1 MSALYEYTQFLR
13 KNTPTLSLKEKE
25 IANLILS
32 NFNNVSE
39 KSKYGG
45 SRSKFIYS
53 LINQNFDTL
62 NSDLNVAVSERSSD
76 FKLSRIT
83 KLITKNFRGFQDEIT
98 FDLDKP
104 YAFIFGE
111 NGSGKSSFFEAI
123 EYALT
128 GQISEAKTRRY
139 DVAAY
144 AMNVESKKLEYP
156 QLKGAFNNENE
167 IPIEVDISKHSSVLF
182 EKNRIEGFAKVSSF
196 TKTIQ
201 QERLSILFG
210 LDDFSNFCTN
220 FSPISQYLPQE
231 NFAQKKLVLSTDNIK
246 LNQKGVDDRRIEIEK
261 ITKDASVLLVPYSDC
276 NNSTEL
282 LKKIEGDDNQLGLLK
297 SKQDELAKLNNV
309 KTKDITVA
317 NKFLQHLS
325 DLNGLIINVDSCAN
339 EVNKFKNELSLKS
352 LYELIVNTKSILD
365 STICPA
371 CQSDIYDSNGNLLL
385 NKNPFLHSQEML
397 NSLAD
402 IQKKEKQLIE
412 SKNSFDSKLPLFIG
426 AVSNLNNIITNKLSE
441 NILYNDFDA
450 LKKDLAELQ
459 KFGDLAKKEIEEFNE
474 NIEVKLKTK
483 NSLQKEVFNLNE
495 LKTKLIEL
503 RTHYKL
509 ANKSKKEAESIIE
522 VLNKSHD
529 PLVKAAKEE
538 QQKLSKL
545 QEIERAY
552 ISLTDKLKAYNE
564 NLPIEFSKDLSELVL
579 SLYNSI
585 NHHPYDSEVLK
596 SLSLPTKPDGQIM
609 ISYLDGTT
617 ADALKILSEGH
628 LKCLGLSILLAKNIK
643 DKQNVLVFDDI
654 VNAIDDEHRKGV
666 RDTLFNN
673 SQLKDRQLI
682 ITTHASEFL
691 KHMENMVG
699 NYKDN
704 AIRYDFCN
712 KTNGRKITLKNANT
726 FNEIV
731 KARQYMENNE
741 TRDCLMQLRRVLEFL
756 APVIWKKIANKKYDS
771 AISLMFHNPSFAP
784 KLSNYLAVL
793 NKKLKE
799 LASKANATA
808 FIRHQEILETILNLG
823 EKNAII
829 GHYLNKA
836 THYEEREEEF
846 DDQETDELLQ
856 IVEELNALLI
866 TKQSIRSN

>member
-1 MSALYEYTQFLR
+1 MSALYEYKQFFS
-13 KNTPTLSLKEKE
+13 KSFTALSLKEKE

-32 NFNNVSE
+32 NFRNVSE
-39 KSKYGG
+39 KSKHGG

-53 LINQNFDTL
+53 LINQNIDTF
-62 NSDLNVAVSERSSD
+62 NSDLNVTKSEKTGD
-76 FKLSRIT
+76 IKLSRIT
-83 KLITKNFRGFQDEIT
+83 KLIAKNFRGFQEEIT
-98 FDLDKP
+98 FDLEKP
-104 YAFIFGE
+104 YVFIFGE

-128 GQISEAKTRRY
+128 GQISEAKTKRY

-144 AMNVESKKLEYP
+144 ATNIESKKLDYP
-156 QLKGAFNNENE
+156 HLKGMFSNENE
-167 IPIEVDISKHSSVLF
+167 SRITADISKHSSVLF

-210 LDDFSNFCTN
+210 LDEFSNFCTN
-220 FSPISQYLPQE
+220 FSSILQYLPQE
-231 NFAQKKLVLSTDNIK
+231 NFAQKKLVLSSEKLK
-246 LNQKGVDDRRIEIEK
+246 LNQNEVDSRVIEIEK
-261 ITKDASVLLVPYSDC
+261 VRIDASVLLASYPDC
-276 NNSTEL
+276 SNSAEL
-282 LKKIEGDDNQLGLLK
+282 LKRVEGDDNQAGLLK
-297 SKQDELAKLNNV
+297 NKQDELAKLNNI

-317 NKFLQHLS
+317 NKFLQHL
-325 DLNGLIINVDSCAN
+325 DELKNLIINVNNCAN
-339 EVNKFKNELSLKS
+339 EVSKFKNELSLKS
-352 LYELIVNTKSILD
+352 LYELIINTKSILD
-365 STICPA
+365 SAVCPA
-371 CQSDIYDSNGNLLL
+371 CQSDIYDADGNLLL

-402 IQKKEKQLIE
+402 IQKKEKLLID
-412 SKNSFDSKLPLFIG
+412 SRKSFDSKLPLFI
-426 AVSNLNNIITNKLSE
+426 ASVSNINNIITNKLNE
-441 NILYNDFDA
+441 DIVYNDFDA
-450 LKKDLAELQ
+450 LKKVHVDLK
-459 KFGDLAKKEIEEFNE
+459 KFGELAKKEIEDFNK
-474 NIEVKLKTK
+474 NIEAKLKTK
-483 NSLQKEVFNLNE
+483 SALQKEVFDLDA

-509 ANKSKKEAESIIE
+509 ANKSKKETEAAIVLLNESHAPLIE
-522 VLNKSHD
+522 
-529 PLVKAAKEE
+529 AAKEE
-538 QQKLSKL
+538 QKKLTKL
-545 QEIERAY
+545 QESEKAY
-552 ISLTDKLKAYNE
+552 VSLTDKLKAYNE

-585 NHHPYDSEVLK
+585 NYHPYDSEVLK
-596 SLSLPTKPDGQIM
+596 SLTLPTKPDSQIT

-643 DKQNVLVFDDI
+643 DKQSILVFDDV

-673 SQLKDRQLI
+673 ELLKGHQLI
-682 ITTHASEFL
+682 ITTHAPEFL

-699 NYKDN
+699 EYKNN

-712 KTNGRKITLKNANT
+712 KTNGRKITLKNSNT
-726 FNEIV
+726 FNEIT

-756 APVIWKKIANKKYDS
+756 APVIWKKIAKKNYDP
-771 AISLMFHNPSFAP
+771 AISLLFHNPSLAP
-784 KLSNYLAVL
+784 NLSNYLSSL

-808 FIRHQEILETILNLG
+808 FLRHQEILETILNLG
-823 EKNAII
+823 DKNRII
-829 GHYLNKA
+829 NHYLNTA

-846 DDQETDELLQ
+846 DDQETEELLH
-856 IVEELNALLI
+856 IVEELNTLLI
-866 TKQSIRSN
+866 SN

>member
-13 KNTPTLSLKEKE
+13 KNSVTLSLREKE
-25 IANLILS
+25 IANLILE
-32 NFNNVSE
+32 NFRSISE
-39 KSKYGG
+39 KSKHGG
-45 SRSKFIYS
+45 NRSKLIYN
-53 LINQNFDTL
+53 LINQNFNTL
-62 NSDLNVAVSERSSD
+62 NSDLNVAESEKTGD
-76 FKLSRIT
+76 FKLSKIT
-83 KLITKNFRGFQDEIT
+83 KLVTKNFRGFQEEIT
-98 FDLDKP
+98 FELEKP
-104 YAFIFGE
+104 FAFIFGA

-128 GQISEAKTRRY
+128 GQISEAKTKRY

-144 AMNVESKKLEYP
+144 ATNVESKKLEYP
-156 QLKGAFNNENE
+156 QLKGIFTNENE
-167 IPIEVDISKHSSVLF
+167 SPIRADISKHSSILF

-220 FSPISQYLPQE
+220 FSPILQYLPQE
-231 NFAQKKLVLSTDNIK
+231 NLSQKKLILSTENIK
-246 LNQKGVDDRRIEIEK
+246 LNQKAVDGRRIEIEQ
-261 ITKDASVLLVPYSDC
+261 ITKDASVLLAPYSDC
-276 NNSTEL
+276 NNSAEL

-297 SKQDELAKLNNV
+297 SKQDEFTKLNNV
-309 KTKDITVA
+309 KTKDIAVA
-317 NKFLQHLS
+317 RKYLQYL
-325 DLNGLIINVDSCAN
+325 DELNSLIINVDNCAN
-339 EVNKFKNELSLKS
+339 EVSKFKNELSLKS
-352 LYELIVNTKSILD
+352 LYELIINTQSILD

-371 CQSDIYDSNGNLLL
+371 CQSDIYDSSGNLLL
-385 NKNPFLHSQEML
+385 NKNPFVHSQEML

-402 IQKKEKQLIE
+402 VQKKEKQLIE

-426 AVSNLNNIITNKLSE
+426 AVSNLNNIITNKLNE
-441 NILYNDFDA
+441 NILFNDFDT
-450 LKKDLAELQ
+450 LKKHLTELQ
-459 KFGDLAKKEIEEFNE
+459 NFGNLAIKEIEEFNK
-474 NIEVKLKTK
+474 NIEEKLKTK
-483 NSLQKEVFNLNE
+483 NALQKEVFDLNT

-503 RTHYKL
+503 RTHYRL
-509 ANKSKKEAESIIE
+509 SSKSKKEAEAAIVVIKE
-522 VLNKSHD
+522 SHA
-529 PLVKAAKEE
+529 PLIKAAKEE

-545 QEIERAY
+545 QEIEKAY
-552 ISLTDKLKAYNE
+552 VSLTDKLKTYNE

-585 NHHPYDSEVLK
+585 NHHSYDSEVLK
-596 SLSLPTKPDGQIM
+596 SLSLPTKPDSQIT

-643 DKQNVLVFDDI
+643 DKQSVLVFDDV

-673 SQLKDRQLI
+673 EELKDHQLI

-691 KHMENMVG
+691 KHMENMVAD
-699 NYKDN
+699 YKNN

-712 KTNGRKITLKNANT
+712 KTNGRKITLKNTNT

-731 KARQYMENNE
+731 KARQYMENSE

-771 AISLMFHNPSFAP
+771 GISLMFYNPSFAP
-784 KLSNYLAVL
+784 NLSNYLAVL

-799 LASKANATA
+799 LASNANATA
-808 FIRHQEILETILNLG
+808 FIRHQEILEAILNLG

-829 GHYLNKA
+829 NHYLNKA

-856 IVEELNALLI
+856 IVEELNNLLI
-866 TKQSIRSN
+866 NNS

>member
-1 MSALYEYTQFLR
+1 MSALYEYKQFLS
-13 KNTPTLSLKEKE
+13 KKAASLSLKEKE

-32 NFNNVSE
+32 NFRNVSE
-39 KSKYGG
+39 KSKHGG

-53 LINQNFDTL
+53 LINQNLDTL
-62 NSDLNVAVSERSSD
+62 NSDLNVTKSEKTGD

-83 KLITKNFRGFQDEIT
+83 KLIAKNFRGFQEEIT
-98 FDLDKP
+98 FDLEKP

-128 GQISEAKTRRY
+128 GQISEAKTKRY

-144 AMNVESKKLEYP
+144 ATNVESKKLDYP
-156 QLKGAFNNENE
+156 LLKGIFNNENE
-167 IPIEVDISKHSSVLF
+167 SPITADISKHSSVLF

-220 FSPISQYLPQE
+220 FSLISQYLPQE
-231 NFAQKKLVLSTDNIK
+231 NFAQKKRIQSTENIK
-246 LNQKGVDDRRIEIEK
+246 LSQKAVDSRVIEIEK
-261 ITKDASVLLVPYSDC
+261 ITKDASVLLAPYPDC
-276 NNSTEL
+276 SNSAEL

-297 SKQDELAKLNNV
+297 NKQDELAKLNNV
-309 KTKDITVA
+309 KTKNIAVA
-317 NKFLQHLS
+317 NKFLEHL
-325 DLNGLIINVDSCAN
+325 DELNSLIHNVNTCAN
-339 EVNKFKNELSLKS
+339 EVSKFKNELSLKS
-352 LYELIVNTKSILD
+352 LYELIINTKSILD
-365 STICPA
+365 SAVCPA
-371 CQSDIYDSNGNLLL
+371 CQSDIYDADGNLLL

-402 IQKKEKQLIE
+402 IQKKEKLLID
-412 SKNSFDSKLPLFIG
+412 SRKSFDSKLPLFI
-426 AVSNLNNIITNKLSE
+426 ATVSNINNIITNKLNE
-441 NILYNDFDA
+441 DIVYNDFDA
-450 LKKDLAELQ
+450 LKKVHVDLK
-459 KFGDLAKKEIEEFNE
+459 KFGELAKKEIEDFNK
-474 NIEVKLKTK
+474 NIEAKLKTK
-483 NSLQKEVFNLNE
+483 SALQKEVFDLDA

-509 ANKSKKEAESIIE
+509 ANKSKKETEAAIVLLNESHAPLIE
-522 VLNKSHD
+522 
-529 PLVKAAKEE
+529 AANEE
-538 QQKLSKL
+538 QKKLTKL
-545 QEIERAY
+545 QEIEKAY
-552 ISLTDKLKAYNE
+552 VSLTDKLKAYNE

-585 NHHPYDSEVLK
+585 NYHPYDSEVLK
-596 SLSLPTKPDGQIM
+596 SLSLPTKPDSQIT

-643 DKQNVLVFDDI
+643 DKQSILVFDDV

-673 SQLKDRQLI
+673 GQLKGHQLI

-699 NYKDN
+699 EYDSN

-712 KTNGRKITLKNANT
+712 KTNGRKITLKNSNT
-726 FNEIV
+726 FNEIT
-731 KARQYMENNE
+731 KARRYMENNK

-756 APVIWKKIANKKYDS
+756 APLIWKKIANKKYDS

-784 KLSNYLAVL
+784 NLSNYLLVL

-799 LASKANATA
+799 LANKANATA

-823 EKNAII
+823 DKNPII
-829 GHYLNKA
+829 NHYLNKA

-846 DDQETDELLQ
+846 DDQETEELLQ
-856 IVEELNALLI
+856 IVEELNTLLI
-866 TKQSIRSN
+866 SN

>member
-1 MSALYEYTQFLR
+1 MSALYEYKQFLS
-13 KNTPTLSLKEKE
+13 KKAATLSLKEKE

-32 NFNNVSE
+32 NFRNVSE
-39 KSKYGG
+39 KSKHGG

-53 LINQNFDTL
+53 LINQNLDTL
-62 NSDLNVAVSERSSD
+62 NSDLNVTKSEKTGD

-83 KLITKNFRGFQDEIT
+83 KLIAKNFRGFQEEIT
-98 FDLDKP
+98 FDLEKP

-128 GQISEAKTRRY
+128 GQISEAKTKRY

-144 AMNVESKKLEYP
+144 ATNVESKKLDYP
-156 QLKGAFNNENE
+156 LLKGIFNNENE
-167 IPIEVDISKHSSVLF
+167 SPITADISKHSSVLF

-220 FSPISQYLPQE
+220 FSLISQYLPQE
-231 NFAQKKLVLSTDNIK
+231 NFAQKKRIQSTENIK
-246 LNQKGVDDRRIEIEK
+246 LSQKAVDSRVIEIEK
-261 ITKDASVLLVPYSDC
+261 ITKDASVLLAPYPDC
-276 NNSTEL
+276 SNSAEL

-297 SKQDELAKLNNV
+297 NKQDELAKLNNV
-309 KTKDITVA
+309 KTKNIAVA
-317 NKFLQHLS
+317 NKFLEHL
-325 DLNGLIINVDSCAN
+325 DELNSLIHNVNTCAN
-339 EVNKFKNELSLKS
+339 EVSKFKNELSLKS
-352 LYELIVNTKSILD
+352 LYELIINTKSILD
-365 STICPA
+365 SAVCPA
-371 CQSDIYDSNGNLLL
+371 CQSDIYDADGNLLL

-402 IQKKEKQLIE
+402 IQKKEKLLID
-412 SKNSFDSKLPLFIG
+412 SRKSFDSKLPLFI
-426 AVSNLNNIITNKLSE
+426 ASVSNINNIITNKLNE
-441 NILYNDFDA
+441 DIVYNDFDA
-450 LKKDLAELQ
+450 LKKVHVDLK
-459 KFGDLAKKEIEEFNE
+459 KFGELAKKEIEDFNK
-474 NIEVKLKTK
+474 NIEAKLKTK
-483 NSLQKEVFNLNE
+483 SALQKEVFDLDA

-509 ANKSKKEAESIIE
+509 ANKSKKETEAAIVLLNESHAPLIE
-522 VLNKSHD
+522 
-529 PLVKAAKEE
+529 AANEE
-538 QQKLSKL
+538 QKKLTKL
-545 QEIERAY
+545 QEIEKAY
-552 ISLTDKLKAYNE
+552 VSLTDKLKAYNE

-585 NHHPYDSEVLK
+585 NYHPYDSEVLK
-596 SLSLPTKPDGQIM
+596 SLSLPTKPDSQIT

-643 DKQNVLVFDDI
+643 DKQSILVFDDV

-673 SQLKDRQLI
+673 GQLKGHQLI

-699 NYKDN
+699 EYNSN

-712 KTNGRKITLKNANT
+712 KTNGRKITLKNSNT
-726 FNEIV
+726 FNEIT
-731 KARQYMENNE
+731 KARRYMENNE

-756 APVIWKKIANKKYDS
+756 APVIWKRIAKKKYDP
-771 AISLMFHNPSFAP
+771 AISLMFHNPSLAP
-784 KLSNYLAVL
+784 NLSNYLSGL

-808 FIRHQEILETILNLG
+808 FIRHQEILERILNLG
-823 EKNAII
+823 DKNAII
-829 GHYLNKA
+829 NHYLNKA

-846 DDQETDELLQ
+846 DDQEAEELLQ
-856 IVEELNALLI
+856 IVEELNTLLI
-866 TKQSIRSN
+866 SN